1 MLSGMFLPLR
11 LRCNEGV
18 LFVFRLF
25 CLLLLGAMLSGCG
38 IIEQQLF
45 PVWEP
50 NFFEESP
57 AELGTFEVLERR
69 VEVDDGADG
78 RPFGI
83 TIFEPLGAAG
93 PRPAFLWV
101 MGSNVQ
107 AYYHQSLHETLASW
121 GYVVLVPDTRPLRF
135 TDFNY
140 HNRIV
145 LLAEQT
151 LDLATAGELG
161 ANIDDTRIAAGGYS
175 VGGPLAAFTAAR
187 AEQVSALVYWAPSG
201 SPIWQ
206 GLSPGALYPKV
217 NEKSLYILGEFDDSA
232 PVDGGYPDE
241 MQASMPAVFEEIVIA
256 GASHHQFQQPVG
268 ADQFNTP
275 PTITREQQQ
284 GIAIDA
290 TRTWLDE
297 QFTLEDN

>member
-1 MLSGMFLPLR
+1 MR
-11 LRCNEGV
+11 RV
-18 LFVFRLF
+18 I
-25 CLLLLGAMLSGCG
+25 CLLVSCAALSGCG
-38 IIEQQLF
+38 IIERQLF

-57 AELGTFEVLERR
+57 AELGPFEVLERR
-69 VEVDDGADG
+69 VEVEDGADG

-83 TIFEPLGAAG
+83 TIFEPIEASE

-151 LDLATAGELG
+151 LDLATGGGLG
-161 ANIDDTRIAAGGYS
+161 VDLDSTRIAAGGYS

-187 AEQVSALVYWAPSG
+187 ADEVSALVYWAPSG

-217 NEKSLYILGEFDDSA
+217 NEHSLYILGELDDSA
-232 PVDGGYPDE
+232 PAEGGYPDE
-241 MQASMPAVFEEIVIA
+241 MQAAMPATFEEIVIE

-275 PTITREQQQ
+275 PTITREVQQ

-290 TRTWLDE
+290 TRAWLDTRFSTE
-297 QFTLEDN
+297 TR